1 MNRLETNPRMKV
13 REEQGGIEMTALVPA
28 ALPNTSRVP
37 DHDRRD
43 GVRRASEQRLLIFG
57 GLAGVAA
64 GLAYFAAQAIPWD
77 HDLPVEVARWES
89 VLGFWTVL
97 AVAPFAIAFA
107 YALYRLIASERDGA
121 LNQLGF
127 VFAVVAFSILAVTQS
142 FQNAVP
148 LVLTDE
154 MQADGSSRE
163 AWERIYAGL
172 NGLDL
177 GTDLAWD
184 LFLGLWL
191 LCSGV
196 AMLRHSRLGARWGIP
211 ALALVPPFFAF
222 NIAATPDPPAVDLG
236 PVIGVYLT
244 ALSVRLVWLGTR
256 RAGGEKR
263 RDGAGEPV
271 RNGHRTRARILRW
284 RRDRWSG
291 I

>member
-1 MNRLETNPRMKV
+1 MNSLETSARINV
-13 REEQGGIEMTALVPA
+13 RDERGGTKLTAPVLPT
-28 ALPNTSRVP
+28 LPNASHPP
-37 DHDRRD
+37 DHDGRN
-43 GVRRASEQRLLIFG
+43 GATRANERRLLILG

-77 HDLPVEVARWES
+77 HDLPVESARWQT
-89 VLGFWTVL
+89 VLGFWTIL

-107 YALYRLIASERDGA
+107 YALYRLIAWERDGA

-154 MQADGSSRE
+154 MQAEGSGAE

-191 LCSGV
+191 LCIGV
-196 AMLRHSRLGARWGIP
+196 AMFRHSRLGARWAIP
-211 ALALVPPFFAF
+211 ALVLVPPFFTF
-222 NIAATPDPPAVDLG
+222 NIAATPDPPHVDLG
-236 PVIGVYLT
+236 P
-244 ALSVRLVWLGTR
+244 RH
-256 RAGGEKR
+256 
-263 RDGAGEPV
+263 RDV
-271 RNGHRTRARILRW
+271 
-284 RRDRWSG
+284 RDRSERLARLAWHGSR
-291 I
+291 